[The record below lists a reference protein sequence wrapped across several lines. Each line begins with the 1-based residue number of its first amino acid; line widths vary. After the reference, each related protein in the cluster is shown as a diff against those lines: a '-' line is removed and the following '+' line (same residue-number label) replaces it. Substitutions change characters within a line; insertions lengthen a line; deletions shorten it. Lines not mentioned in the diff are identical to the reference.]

1 MRIDQCL
8 DPLGP
13 AHPGLGPDG
22 LHLVGEARDKAEVF
36 LDMLL
41 TDPSGRNDA
50 PGREGEGRPEDR
62 LGQEDALGMVAQG
75 PVPKICSDLLALVEP
90 GMHRHEIVDRA
101 APFLHRGQ
109 GVVIATV
116 FQGTAEA

>member
-1 MRIDQCL
+1 
-8 DPLGP
+8 
-13 AHPGLGPDG
+13 
-22 LHLVGEARDKAEVF
+22 
-36 LDMLL
+36 
-41 TDPSGRNDA
+41 
-50 PGREGEGRPEDR
+50 
-62 LGQEDALGMVAQG
+62 MVAQR
-75 PVPKICSDLLALVEP
+75 PVPKVGRDLLALVEP